1 MYSDKF
7 CFCRIQLAVRKSRM
21 KATGPEMKLLL
32 YWGLEQLKPLMCYC
46 LRLVVH
52 SLTSLLN
59 QGATLR
65 LCSLSSSYS
74 SMSHDP
80 LFITRLI
87 VAQKHGRTMLH
98 LCVVQLVILVLLH
111 QFIPA
116 PWLWIYNNMRP
127 AGLIKSALLLRYHVE
142 RMKCQKKLIYS
153 EKFWGYCHY
162 NYASIKNGRWNPI
175 SHNYDCC
182 LLGW

>member
-7 CFCRIQLAVRKSRM
+7 FFCRIRSAVRRSRM
-21 KATGPEMKLLL
+21 KATDPEMKLLL

-52 SLTSLLN
+52 SLTSLPN
-59 QGATLR
+59 QGAPLR

-80 LFITRLI
+80 LFIARFT
-87 VAQKHGRTMLH
+87 VAQKHCMAILH
-98 LCVVQLVILVLLH
+98 LYVVLPVILVLLH

-116 PWLWIYNNMRP
+116 AWLWIFNDMRP
-127 AGLIKSALLLRYHVE
+127 AGLIKSALLAVIQCWENEMSQKNSYMVRNSGDSATICIHQE
-142 RMKCQKKLIYS
+142 WQMKS
-153 EKFWGYCHY
+153 NFT
-162 NYASIKNGRWNPI
+162 
-175 SHNYDCC
+175 
-182 LLGW
+182 